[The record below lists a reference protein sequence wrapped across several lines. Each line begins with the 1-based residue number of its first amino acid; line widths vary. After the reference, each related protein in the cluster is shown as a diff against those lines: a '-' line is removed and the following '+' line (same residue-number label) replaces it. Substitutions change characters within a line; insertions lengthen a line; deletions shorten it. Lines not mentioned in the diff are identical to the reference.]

1 MQDLSP
7 RTRIAA
13 ALSAGLIAAVVPVA
27 SANPVTGGKSVLHP
41 DVDTFEGLADMS
53 MSVGATGAAKDGR
66 RGISFPIRS
75 GDVDEGPSGT
85 IEHRGGLVF
94 ARNTAAGGVV
104 KLTQYRLKLGP
115 NKAKLFAKSG
125 GAEVRFLDFDL
136 SDANISGEPG
146 SRLKIKDAEAT
157 LAKPAA
163 EVLSEAFDFPFRK
176 GILIGTMTVKASL
189 TS

>member
-13 ALSAGLIAAVVPVA
+13 ALSAGLIAALVPVA

-104 KLTQYRLKLGP
+104 KFTQYRLKLGP

-125 GAEVRFLDFDL
+125 GAEVRFLDLDL

-176 GILIGTMTVKASL
+176 GIPIGTMTVKASL